1 MTPITAALREL
12 AAKATPGPWQAY
24 IAYSGESGTP
34 DEVGIYAGAGT
45 THHGQENTVISD
57 WTLYGSEM
65 LPDLEYIAALSPST
79 LNLLLDVVERR
90 TCRGRPAR
98 NEMPPSVQP
107 YPPWRPTMP
116 SDPQAVLARHPADQ
130 CPFPSRK
137 PHWPRCPR

>member
-79 LNLLLDVVERR
+79 LNRLLDVVEAAEAMFRVVNVEDDMAA
-90 TCRGRPAR
+90 TKDLSAALAAL
-98 NEMPPSVQP
+98 EA
-107 YPPWRPTMP
+107 
-116 SDPQAVLARHPADQ
+116 DHAV
-130 CPFPSRK
+130 
-137 PHWPRCPR
+137 